1 VVVCDL
7 VTLFSYSTILTCC
20 GVGGLIAKERV
31 KEGVIV
37 LVSMSLAVAQSKSPY
52 NIEILAADS
61 YQLLGTLV
69 GHYYHIFD
77 VDYSRDERYLASA
90 SGDMTVRIWDLASFQ
105 EVRRMTFESMV
116 LRVCY
121 DSTGHFLI
129 VALNDGYL
137 MKYDAEQGGMLLNF
151 KASDVSLTGGIS
163 FTPDDS
169 RIVTRTSRKWSRKH
183 DSILVWDGMSGELL
197 STFAGHHTDSIK
209 QISVCPVGNLIASA
223 AWDKTVVIL
232 DSTNGAQISRLDG
245 HTDLVYAVAYNAD
258 GTLLASAAADR
269 TVKIWSGET
278 YELLHTL
285 ATPETMYQLSFS
297 GDGTRILCAHHK
309 MVVVLDASTGEVY
322 YSIANAN
329 FGRFSPQQ
337 TILM

>member
-1 VVVCDL
+1 
-7 VTLFSYSTILTCC
+7 
-20 GVGGLIAKERV
+20 
-31 KEGVIV
+31 
-37 LVSMSLAVAQSKSPY
+37 
-52 NIEILAADS
+52 
-61 YQLLGTLV
+61 
-69 GHYYHIFD
+69 
-77 VDYSRDERYLASA
+77 
-90 SGDMTVRIWDLASFQ
+90 
-105 EVRRMTFESMV
+105 MV

-169 RIVTRTSRKWSRKH
+169 RIVTRSSRRWSRKH
-183 DSILVWDGMSGELL
+183 DSILVWDGMSRELL

-269 TVKIWSGET
+269 TVRFGAERPMSYCI
-278 YELLHTL
+278 
-285 ATPETMYQLSFS
+285 LSRLQKQCTNCRSVAMGLEF
-297 GDGTRILCAHHK
+297 C
-309 MVVVLDASTGEVY
+309 VL
-322 YSIANAN
+322 
-329 FGRFSPQQ
+329 
-337 TILM
+337 TIRWLSY